1 MKIIHTIAELRAAV
15 DAERDSGRRIGLV
28 PTMGALH
35 GGHEQLISAAVDA
48 SDSVVVSVFVN
59 PLQFAPH
66 EDLAT
71 YPRMVDADA
80 RAAERAGAEF
90 LFVPSDAEMYPDENW
105 TTVSLRVVTEPWEG
119 VSRPTHFDGVATVVT
134 KLFNIVGACR
144 AFFGEKDYQQLAMLQ
159 RMAAD
164 LNMPVDVRGVPTVR
178 EPSGLAMSSRNLR
191 LTDEH
196 REQAPIVQQAL
207 QAGARAID
215 AGERD
220 PATVEAAIREVITTA
235 PGASEP
241 DYVAVVDSASLRT
254 PDTLSGETRLLTA
267 VRFGDVRLIDN
278 IGVTIS

>member
-196 REQAPIVQQAL
+196 RKQAPIVQQAL

-220 PATVEAAIREVITTA
+220 PATVEVAIREVIATA

>member
-35 GGHEQLISAAVDA
+35 GGHEQLVSAAVDA

-220 PATVEAAIREVITTA
+220 PATVEVAIREVIATA

>member
-35 GGHEQLISAAVDA
+35 GGHEQLVSAAVDA

>member
-196 REQAPIVQQAL
+196 RKQAPIVQQAL

-220 PATVEAAIREVITTA
+220 PATVEAAIREVIATA

>member
-1 MKIIHTIAELRAAV
+1 
-15 DAERDSGRRIGLV
+15 
-28 PTMGALH
+28 
-35 GGHEQLISAAVDA
+35 
-48 SDSVVVSVFVN
+48 
-59 PLQFAPH
+59 
-66 EDLAT
+66 
-71 YPRMVDADA
+71 
-80 RAAERAGAEF
+80 
-90 LFVPSDAEMYPDENW
+90 
-105 TTVSLRVVTEPWEG
+105 
-119 VSRPTHFDGVATVVT
+119 
-134 KLFNIVGACR
+134 
-144 AFFGEKDYQQLAMLQ
+144 
-159 RMAAD
+159 
-164 LNMPVDVRGVPTVR
+164 
-178 EPSGLAMSSRNLR
+178 MSSRNLR

-220 PATVEAAIREVITTA
+220 PATVEAAIREVIATA

>member
-220 PATVEAAIREVITTA
+220 PATVEAAIREVIATA

-278 IGVTIS
+278 IGVVIS

>member
-35 GGHEQLISAAVDA
+35 GGHEQLVSAAVDA

-220 PATVEAAIREVITTA
+220 PATVEAAIREVIATA

>member
-220 PATVEAAIREVITTA
+220 PATVEAAIREVIATA

>member
-220 PATVEAAIREVITTA
+220 PATVEVAIREVIATA